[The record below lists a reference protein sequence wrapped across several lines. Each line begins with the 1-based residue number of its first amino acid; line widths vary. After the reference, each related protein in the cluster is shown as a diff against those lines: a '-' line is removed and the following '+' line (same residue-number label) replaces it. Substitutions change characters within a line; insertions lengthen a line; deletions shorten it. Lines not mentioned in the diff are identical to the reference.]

1 MKTLWIR
8 LGFITFILLIG
19 LWIVLPSGFKLTGI
33 KKDVKIAK
41 GLDLV
46 GGVHLAYE
54 ADLKGITNQNRDAAL
69 TSLKNTIDKRINS
82 LGVSE
87 PLIQSRK
94 YGDNYGLIIELP
106 GIKDINSAIG
116 LIGKTALL
124 QFKEQGLSG
133 EWVDTDLSGKD
144 LVKSDATISSQSG
157 EPVVNIEFNSEGT
170 KKFTELTKKDLNK
183 PIAIFLDNELVSA
196 PTVQTQIND
205 GKAVIEGKFD
215 INQAKD
221 LAIQLNAGAL
231 PVPIKIVEQRNVG
244 ATLGLDSIQKSL
256 FAGLIGLILIAIFMI
271 LNYRLPG
278 LLAVF
283 ALAIYSIVSLA
294 IFKIS
299 TLTPWGITITLAG
312 VAGFILSIGMAV
324 DANILI
330 FERAKEEYRSGED
343 LYNAYEK
350 GFRRAWLSIRD
361 SNISSIITALILFWF
376 GSGSVR
382 GFALVLIIG
391 ILLSLFSAITI
402 SRTFLLF
409 VTKTR
414 LKNIKWLFGIRR

>member
-33 KKDVKIAK
+33 KKEVKIAK

-124 QFKEQGLSG
+124 QFKEQGPSG

-196 PTVQTQIND
+196 PTVQAQIND

-414 LKNIKWLFGIRR
+414 LKNIKWLFGIRK

>member
-170 KKFTELTKKDLNK
+170 KKFAELTKKDLNK